1 MSFVSSDE
9 KDDNYWLGVRDAL
22 RMVDSFVRWSARH
35 EDKAKTL
42 QEFISEGLIA
52 AAKRCESCL
61 STTLGL
67 TFGESLRG
75 LSPDDLLEPADPTD
89 RLATHYEEP
98 TEEKDNTVPDDEVP
112 TTEDLSPEPKFES
125 EPEESLVVEPTS
137 IEAIE
142 RTEDTE
148 IEDMHLE
155 GPLRDFGTEFE
166 LGEPSPMTI
175 EPEVEDQE
183 SSVSESSEPG
193 EPSEP
198 EQPVEIEDAL
208 AEPEHIDVIKEEV
221 DDASLSTESG
231 LTWGEY
237 ERATTP
243 LETTVTAA
251 SEEHVAETEPSET
264 PTKWSP
270 VHEPI
275 VSEDEAAED
284 FSEEQDEYEDEV
296 ESPDEVDKEVPEV
309 EPPPPPPPP
318 ESDESEEERRRRA
331 RRLFFGT

>member
-1 MSFVSSDE
+1 MSYVSSDE
-9 KDDNYWLGVRDAL
+9 KDETYWLGVRDAL

-35 EDKAKTL
+35 EDKAKNL

-75 LSPDDLLEPADPTD
+75 RSPDDLLESADPAD
-89 RLATHYEEP
+89 RLPTHYEEP
-98 TEEKDNTVPDDEVP
+98 TEEKDDAVPDDEVP
-112 TTEDLSPEPKFES
+112 VTEELVPEPKFEL
-125 EPEESLVVEPTS
+125 EPVESSVVEPTS
-137 IEAIE
+137 IDAIE

-148 IEDMHLE
+148 IEDMQVK
-155 GPLRDFGTEFE
+155 GPSRDFGAEFE
-166 LGEPSPMTI
+166 LGEPSPLTI
-175 EPEVEDQE
+175 EPEVEDHD
-183 SSVSESSEPG
+183 SFASESSEP
-193 EPSEP
+193 EASSEP
-198 EQPVEIEDAL
+198 EDV
-208 AEPEHIDVIKEEV
+208 DVIEEEV
-221 DDASLSTESG
+221 DDAAPSTESG
-231 LTWGEY
+231 LTWSEY
-237 ERATTP
+237 ESAITP
-243 LETTVTAA
+243 PETTVTPI
-251 SEEHVAETEPSET
+251 SEEHVAEPDPSET

-270 VHEPI
+270 IDESI
-275 VSEDEAAED
+275 VSEDEPAE
-284 FSEEQDEYEDEV
+284 EEV

>member
-9 KDDNYWLGVRDAL
+9 KDENYWLGVRDGL

-35 EDKAKTL
+35 KDKAKNL

-67 TFGESLRG
+67 TFGESLGG
-75 LSPDDLLEPADPTD
+75 LSPDDLLEPADPKD
-89 RLATHYEEP
+89 RLPTHYEEP
-98 TEEKDNTVPDDEVP
+98 AEEKDNAVPDDEVP
-112 TTEDLSPEPKFES
+112 ATEDLSPEPKFES
-125 EPEESLVVEPTS
+125 EPEASSEVESTS

-142 RTEDTE
+142 RMEDTE

-155 GPLRDFGTEFE
+155 GPSRDFGTEFE
-166 LGEPSPMTI
+166 LGEPSPLTI

-183 SSVSESSEPG
+183 LSVSEASEPV

-198 EQPVEIEDAL
+198 E
-208 AEPEHIDVIKEEV
+208 HTDVIKDEV

-231 LTWGEY
+231 LTWSEY
-237 ERATTP
+237 EDTIAPPKTTGTP
-243 LETTVTAA
+243 T
-251 SEEHVAETEPSET
+251 SEERVTETEPSET

-270 VHEPI
+270 IDEPM
-275 VSEDEAAED
+275 VSEDEPAE
-284 FSEEQDEYEDEV
+284 EEV

-309 EPPPPPPPP
+309 EPPPPPPP

>member
-9 KDDNYWLGVRDAL
+9 KDEKNDNYWLGVRDAL

-35 EDKAKTL
+35 EDKAKNL

-75 LSPDDLLEPADPTD
+75 LSSDDLLEPADPGD
-89 RLATHYEEP
+89 RLPTHYEES
-98 TEEKDNTVPDDEVP
+98 TEEKDDTVPDDEVP
-112 TTEDLSPEPKFES
+112 VAEESSPEPKFES
-125 EPEESLVVEPTS
+125 EPVASSEVESTS

-148 IEDMHLE
+148 IEDMQIK
-155 GPLRDFGTEFE
+155 GPLRDFRTEFE
-166 LGEPSPMTI
+166 LGEPSPLTI
-175 EPEVEDQE
+175 EPEDEDQE

-193 EPSEP
+193 ESSESEQPAEIKDAPVEP
-198 EQPVEIEDAL
+198 EP
-208 AEPEHIDVIKEEV
+208 IDMIREEV
-221 DDASLSTESG
+221 DDTSPSTESG

-237 ERATTP
+237 EDAITP
-243 LETTVTAA
+243 PKTTVTPA
-251 SEEHVAETEPSET
+251 SEEHVTETEPSET

-270 VHEPI
+270 IDEPT
-275 VSEDEAAED
+275 VSEDEPAE
-284 FSEEQDEYEDEV
+284 EEV

>member
-1 MSFVSSDE
+1 MSSDE
-9 KDDNYWLGVRDAL
+9 KDVTYWLGVRDAL

-35 EDKAKTL
+35 EDKAKNL

-67 TFGESLRG
+67 TFGESLG
-75 LSPDDLLEPADPTD
+75 GFSSDDLLEPADPTD
-89 RLATHYEEP
+89 RLATHYEEQA
-98 TEEKDNTVPDDEVP
+98 EEKDSTVPDDEVP
-112 TTEDLSPEPKFES
+112 TTEELNSEPEFES
-125 EPEESLVVEPTS
+125 EPEASSEIEPSS

-148 IEDMHLE
+148 IEDMQPD
-155 GPLRDFGTEFE
+155 GPLRDFGTDFD
-166 LGEPSPMTI
+166 LGEPSPLTI
-175 EPEVEDQE
+175 EPEFEDQQ
-183 SSVSESSEPG
+183 SSVSESSEPE

-198 EQPVEIEDAL
+198 EQPVEIEDTL
-208 AEPEHIDVIKEEV
+208 AEPEHIDVIREEV
-221 DDASLSTESG
+221 DGASLSTEPG
-231 LTWGEY
+231 LTWSEY

-243 LETTVTAA
+243 PEPIVTSI
-251 SEEHVAETEPSET
+251 SEEHVVETEPSEM
-264 PTKWSP
+264 PPKWSFID
-270 VHEPI
+270 EPKE
-275 VSEDEAAED
+275 SEDEVTED
-284 FSEEQDEYEDEV
+284 LYEEQDEYDGEV

>member
-1 MSFVSSDE
+1 VSFVSSDE
-9 KDDNYWLGVRDAL
+9 KDESYWLGVRDAL

-35 EDKAKTL
+35 EDKAKNL

-61 STTLGL
+61 STALGL

-75 LSPDDLLEPADPTD
+75 LSSDDLLEPADPTD
-89 RLATHYEEP
+89 RLPTHYEEP
-98 TEEKDNTVPDDEVP
+98 AEEKDRAVPDDKVLA
-112 TTEDLSPEPKFES
+112 TEELSPEPKLES
-125 EPEESLVVEPTS
+125 ESKTSSEIEPPS

-148 IEDMHLE
+148 IEDMQPK
-155 GPLRDFGTEFE
+155 GPLRDFGTDFD
-166 LGEPSPMTI
+166 LGEPSPLTV
-175 EPEVEDQE
+175 EPEVEDQK
-183 SSVSESSEPG
+183 SFVSEDSEPE

-208 AEPEHIDVIKEEV
+208 AEPEHIDVIKDKA
-221 DDASLSTESG
+221 DDASPSTESG
-231 LTWGEY
+231 FTWSEY
-237 ERATTP
+237 ESAISPPETIVTP
-243 LETTVTAA
+243 A
-251 SEEHVAETEPSET
+251 SEKQVAETEPSET
-264 PTKWSP
+264 PTKWNTIDEST
-270 VHEPI
+270 
-275 VSEDEAAED
+275 VSDGELAE
-284 FSEEQDEYEDEV
+284 EEV
-296 ESPDEVDKEVPEV
+296 ESPDEVDEEVLEV

>member
-1 MSFVSSDE
+1 MSSDE
-9 KDDNYWLGVRDAL
+9 KDETYWLGVRDAL

-35 EDKAKTL
+35 EGKAKNL

-67 TFGESLRG
+67 TFGESLDG
-75 LSPDDLLEPADPTD
+75 LSSDDLLEPADPTD
-89 RLATHYEEP
+89 RLPTHYEEP
-98 TEEKDNTVPDDEVP
+98 PEEKDSVVPDDESP
-112 TTEDLSPEPKFES
+112 DTEDLSPEPKFES
-125 EPEESLVVEPTS
+125 EPETSAEVEPTS

-148 IEDMHLE
+148 IDDMQLE
-155 GPLRDFGTEFE
+155 GPSRDFGTDFE
-166 LGEPSPMTI
+166 LGEPSPLTI

-183 SSVSESSEPG
+183 STVSEDSEPV
-193 EPSEP
+193 EPPSE
-198 EQPVEIEDAL
+198 L
-208 AEPEHIDVIKEEV
+208 EHIDVIEDEV
-221 DDASLSTESG
+221 DDPSPSTEAG
-231 LTWGEY
+231 LTWSEY

-243 LETTVTAA
+243 PETIDTSAT
-251 SEEHVAETEPSET
+251 EEHETEPSKE
-264 PTKWSP
+264 PTEWRF
-270 VHEPI
+270 HEESMA
-275 VSEDEAAED
+275 SEDGEAK
-284 FSEEQDEYEDEV
+284 SPEEA
-296 ESPDEVDKEVPEV
+296 DKETLEV

>member
-9 KDDNYWLGVRDAL
+9 KDEKNENYWLGVRDAL

-35 EDKAKTL
+35 EDKAKNL

-67 TFGESLRG
+67 TFGESLG
-75 LSPDDLLEPADPTD
+75 GIFPDDLLEPADPGD
-89 RLATHYEEP
+89 RLPTHYEEP
-98 TEEKDNTVPDDEVP
+98 TKEKASTVPDDEVLA
-112 TTEDLSPEPKFES
+112 TEDLSSESKFGS
-125 EPEESLVVEPTS
+125 EPEASSEVESTS
-137 IEAIE
+137 IESIE

-148 IEDMHLE
+148 IEDMQIE
-155 GPLRDFGTEFE
+155 GPSRDFGAEFE
-166 LGEPSPMTI
+166 LGEPSPLTI
-175 EPEVEDQE
+175 EPEDRE
-183 SSVSESSEPG
+183 SSVSKDSEPV
-193 EPSEP
+193 EPSES
-198 EQPVEIEDAL
+198 EHTDA
-208 AEPEHIDVIKEEV
+208 IKEEV

-231 LTWGEY
+231 LTWSEY
-237 ERATTP
+237 EDAITP
-243 LETTVTAA
+243 PETTGTPI
-251 SEEHVAETEPSET
+251 SEEHVTETEPSET

-270 VHEPI
+270 IDEPI
-275 VSEDEAAED
+275 VSEDEPAE
-284 FSEEQDEYEDEV
+284 EEV